1 MWINFLWA
9 LVPIIWLIISLG
21 IIGMPAS
28 RACTIGLIITIADA
42 VLMFKQPI
50 INTLSGALEGI
61 IMGIWPI
68 MYVILAALL
77 YIRLQLIQVVWGRL
91 KNYYHQSQPIK
102 EF

>member
-42 VLMFKQPI
+42 VLMFKQLLTIPHI
-50 INTLSGALEGI
+50 KLLFLIFRARLETHLS
-61 IMGIWPI
+61 IMKRFNS
-68 MYVILAALL
+68 MLAMA
-77 YIRLQLIQVVWGRL
+77 I
-91 KNYYHQSQPIK
+91 
-102 EF
+102 

>member
-50 INTLSGALEGI
+50 INTLSE
-61 IMGIWPI
+61 P
-68 MYVILAALL
+68 
-77 YIRLQLIQVVWGRL
+77 
-91 KNYYHQSQPIK
+91 
-102 EF
+102 